1 MNEWYIWIGVILLVV
16 TLIDFIWTTLWVEGG
31 AGPITNHLSNGIWKM
46 MKGIS
51 AGNSKVLS
59 LAGPLILV
67 MTIVVWVAMFWAGW
81 TFIFASQYGAL
92 FNTENGL
99 PADFMDHIYFTGYVF
114 FTLGNGEIVPN
125 GDNWKILT
133 IIATGTGMFS
143 ITFAVTYLL
152 SVLSAVTQKR
162 AFAQSV
168 SGIGKSGADIVSSA
182 WNGQDLHNLD
192 LLLNSFSTELSKLT
206 AQHKAYP
213 ILHHYHS
220 INAQTEGVVAVASLD
235 EAISLIYHSVPKPHW
250 PNALLLKETRSSIN
264 DYLETLHGTHI
275 SPAAEEPP
283 LPGTGSLRKA
293 GIPVK
298 DDETFKEAA
307 EQSSKR
313 RKQLFGLIKDNKSRW
328 PDD

>member
-1 MNEWYIWIGVILLVV
+1 MNELYMWMGIALLAVV
-16 TLIDFIWTTLWVEGG
+16 LVDFIWTTLWVEGG
-31 AGPITNHLSNGIWKM
+31 AGPVTNTLSNGIWRL

-51 AGNSKVLS
+51 MGNSKVLS

-67 MTIVVWVAMFWAGW
+67 MTIIIWVIMFWAGW
-81 TFIFASQYGAL
+81 TFIFASQFGAL
-92 FNTENGL
+92 FNTQNGL

-125 GDNWKILT
+125 GDNWKVLT

-168 SGIGKSGADIVSSA
+168 SGIGKSGADIVASA
-182 WNGQDLHNLD
+182 WNGKDLHNLD

-206 AQHKAYP
+206 AQHQAYP

-220 INAQTEGVVAVASLD
+220 INAQTEGVVAVAALD
-235 EAISLIYHSVPKPHW
+235 EAMTLIYYSVPEKYW
-250 PNALLLKETRSSIN
+250 PNALLLKENRSAVD
-264 DYLETLHGTHI
+264 DYLETLDGTHI
-275 SPAAEEPP
+275 KIASEAPPAPDPVP
-283 LPGTGSLRKA
+283 LSNA
-293 GIPVK
+293 GIPVMEK
-298 DDETFKEAA
+298 NSFE
-307 EQSSKR
+307 SSVQQISDR
-313 RKQLFGLIKDNKSRW
+313 RKQLYGLIIDNASKW
-328 PDD
+328 PDE

>member
-1 MNEWYIWIGVILLVV
+1 MNELYMWIGIALLAIA
-16 TLIDFIWTTLWVEGG
+16 LIDFIWTTLWVEGG
-31 AGPITNHLSNGIWKM
+31 AGPVTNTFSNGVWRV

-51 AGNSKVLS
+51 MGNSSILS

-67 MTIVVWVAMFWAGW
+67 MTIIIWVIMFWAGW
-81 TFIFASQYGAL
+81 TLIFASQFGSL
-92 FNTENGL
+92 FNTQNGL

-133 IIATGTGMFS
+133 TLATGTGMFS

-168 SGIGKSGADIVSSA
+168 SGVGKSGTDIVTSA
-182 WNGQDLHNLD
+182 WNGRDLHNLD

-206 AQHKAYP
+206 AQHQAYP

-220 INAQTEGVVAVASLD
+220 INSETEGVVAVSTLD
-235 EAISLIYHSVPKPHW
+235 EALTLIEKGVHKKAW
-250 PNALLLKETRSSIN
+250 PNALLLKETRSSVE
-264 DYLETLHGTHI
+264 DYLNTLNGTFIRSSKHA
-275 SPAAEEPP
+275 PPVPDLAELNKE
-283 LPGTGSLRKA
+283 
-293 GIPVK
+293 GIPVVG
-298 DDETFKEAA
+298 ENEFQAA
-307 EQSSKR
+307 VEQLSSR
-313 RKQLFGLIKDNKSRW
+313 RKKLLGLIEDNKSNW
-328 PDD
+328 PGS